1 MWFSRQKRSIAVT
14 FGSIAGFN
22 RRVRVVPSPWLKN
35 KGFYV
40 CKKKM
45 VTSPETFCGFW
56 PAPFRNY
63 LEYVV
68 NLEYATYISFFFL
81 MGYLVWIRIL
91 DQSIPMVLT
100 RYLTG
105 HKRGRLTMDQE
116 DDQQPNKKIR
126 MGMPV
131 TQYHCDVADQRLA
144 QYIDKGNEDGLLISS
159 VASCSNLWAL
169 IMDSGTV
176 SPLKFTNSLPHFS
189 TRYQIHSAV
198 LQSQ

>member
-1 MWFSRQKRSIAVT
+1 
-14 FGSIAGFN
+14 
-22 RRVRVVPSPWLKN
+22 
-35 KGFYV
+35 
-40 CKKKM
+40 M
-45 VTSPETFCGFW
+45 VTSPETFCGFL

-68 NLEYATYISFFFL
+68 NLEYAT
-81 MGYLVWIRIL
+81 
-91 DQSIPMVLT
+91 SINT
-100 RYLTG
+100 DGAQKLTG

-144 QYIDKGNEDGLLISS
+144 QHIDKGNEDGLFISS

-176 SPLKFTNSLPHFS
+176 SPLKFTNSL
-189 TRYQIHSAV
+189 I
-198 LQSQ
+198 SQQGFHALGSGLLNDLF

>member
-1 MWFSRQKRSIAVT
+1 
-14 FGSIAGFN
+14 
-22 RRVRVVPSPWLKN
+22 
-35 KGFYV
+35 
-40 CKKKM
+40 
-45 VTSPETFCGFW
+45 
-56 PAPFRNY
+56 
-63 LEYVV
+63 
-68 NLEYATYISFFFL
+68 

-91 DQSIPMVLT
+91 DQSIPMVL
-100 RYLTG
+100 R
-105 HKRGRLTMDQE
+105 R
-116 DDQQPNKKIR
+116 
-126 MGMPV
+126 
-131 TQYHCDVADQRLA
+131 YHCDVADQRLA